1 MENNEK
7 KKHSWVGYLI
17 FIGLIILIIITLGLI
32 CIVNFVLTNR
42 PISSYKKLINTVY
55 DKYEEKLIDFNEFN
69 VLNDELNYYIDLN
82 FDTNMEQYNKIKD
95 DHYILSINSDLKN
108 NYLDANLKLV
118 NKDNELG
125 FKFALNKNVTYF
137 ESKDLYKKPIVLS
150 TKDIEWDDFNK
161 INYNQDD
168 MFIVSRKIKD
178 EIIKTL
184 KEDNF
189 TKEKVKDFH
198 NLNEEK
204 IFNVT
209 KINYSLNNDELYE
222 VLETITEDLIKDKDF
237 MKAYQKLTGQTKKEA
252 SDAISNLKEINIDA
266 TLNID
271 IYVKGLSHN
280 IIYTTISFINDDDNT
295 ILFAIDES
303 NKANDEY
310 SFKLLVDNETF
321 IDGKVY
327 DIKDNDFKLK
337 GNIYS
342 GDDKVNLEINYQ
354 VLKDSNNE
362 KEYKVNFKI
371 KNSGSDEYI
380 KVNLKYGVS
389 NKVNKLITK
398 DAVNVDNLTEQEE
411 QEIINKL
418 SEKLPNFGIYQ
429 IIFGSVLE
437 DYEI

>member
-1 MENNEK
+1 MKNNEK

-17 FIGLIILIIITLGLI
+17 FLGLIILIIITLGII

-42 PISSYKKLINTVY
+42 PVSSYKKLINTVY

-69 VLNDELNYYIDLN
+69 VLNDELNYYLDIN
-82 FDTNMEQYNKIKD
+82 FDTNIDKYNEIND
-95 DHYILSINSDLKN
+95 DHYVISVNSDLKN

-125 FKFALNKNVTYF
+125 FIFALNKNVTYF
-137 ESKDLYKKPIVLS
+137 ESKDLYKKPIELS

-161 INYNQDD
+161 TNYNQDD
-168 MFIVSRKIKD
+168 MLIVSRKFKD

-252 SDAISNLKEINIDA
+252 IDAISNLKEINIDT

-271 IYVKGLSHN
+271 IYVKGLSHE
-280 IIYTTISFINDDDNT
+280 IIYTTISFINDDDST

-310 SFKLLVDNETF
+310 SFKVLVDNETF
-321 IDGKVY
+321 IDGTYTKV
-327 DIKDNDFKLK
+327 KNNDFKLK

-342 GDDKVNLEINYQ
+342 GDDKVNIEINYQ
-354 VLKDSNNE
+354 VLKNTNKE

-371 KNSGSDEYI
+371 KDSSSDDYI
-380 KVNLKYGVS
+380 KINLNYGMS
-389 NKVNKLITK
+389 DKVNKLITK
-398 DAVNVDNLTEQEE
+398 DAVNIDNLTEEE
-411 QEIINKL
+411 QQEIINKL
-418 SEKLPNFGIYQ
+418 VENLPNFGIYQ